1 MKRISISPKDFQ
13 TRIHHL
19 WYHQS
24 LLLSSGDF
32 SKNEFNCMT
41 VGWGSIGTMWSM
53 PFVQVVVRPTRYT
66 HQFMEKYSDFTVSAF
81 GREYQKD
88 LNLLGTKSGRDG
100 DKLTETSLTPIKSS
114 IVAAPGYAE
123 AELVI
128 ECKKM
133 FSSTF
138 KPEEFLDPTIED
150 KYPNKDYHT
159 VYYGSIEA
167 IFGTEK
173 YLATNINSDS

>member
-1 MKRISISPKDFQ
+1 MKRIPISPNEFLV
-13 TRIHHL
+13 RPHHL

-24 LLLSSGDF
+24 LLLTSGDF
-32 SKNEFNCMT
+32 NSNDFNCMT
-41 VGWGSIGTMWSM
+41 VGWGSFGTMWSM

-66 HQFMEKYSDFTVSAF
+66 HQFMGKYSDFTVSAF
-81 GREYQKD
+81 AKEFQND

-100 DKLTETSLTPIKSS
+100 DKLAETSLTPVSSS

-123 AELVI
+123 AELII
-128 ECKKM
+128 ECRKM
-133 FSSTF
+133 FCATF
-138 KPEEFLDPTIED
+138 KPDEFLDPTIED

-159 VYYGSIEA
+159 VYYGNIEA

-173 YLATNINSDS
+173 YRI

>member
-1 MKRISISPKDFQ
+1 MKRIFIPLKDLQ
-13 TRIHHL
+13 VRAHHL

-32 SKNEFNCMT
+32 NTRDFNCMT
-41 VGWGSIGTMWSM
+41 VGWGSIGTMWSK

-66 HQFMEKYSDFTVSAF
+66 HQYMEKYPDFTVSAF
-81 GREYQKD
+81 GSDYQKD
-88 LNLLGTKSGRDG
+88 LNLLGSKSGRDG
-100 DKLTETSLTPIKSS
+100 DKLAETSLTAIEST

-123 AELVI
+123 AELII
-128 ECKKM
+128 ECRKM
-133 FSSTF
+133 YSSTF
-138 KPEEFLDPTIED
+138 KPEEFLDPTIEE

-167 IFGTEK
+167 ISGTEK
-173 YLATNINSDS
+173 YLARDV

>member
-1 MKRISISPKDFQ
+1 MKRIPISPNEFLV
-13 TRIHHL
+13 RPHHL

-24 LLLSSGDF
+24 LLLTSGDF
-32 SKNEFNCMT
+32 NSDDFNCMT
-41 VGWGSIGTMWSM
+41 VGWGSFGTMWSM

-66 HQFMEKYSDFTVSAF
+66 HQFMGKYSDFTVSAF
-81 GREYQKD
+81 AKEFQKD

-100 DKLTETSLTPIKSS
+100 DKLAETSLTPVSSS

-123 AELVI
+123 AELII
-128 ECKKM
+128 ECRKM
-133 FSSTF
+133 FCATF
-138 KPEEFLDPTIED
+138 KPDEFLDPTIED

-159 VYYGSIEA
+159 VYYGNIEA

-173 YLATNINSDS
+173 YRIKSK